1 MINIF
6 EENLVKLTK
15 KYGNMVLLYG
25 ENTKNFRGVLQYFRG
40 KSFNLGLGEQNMA
53 SCAVGFVV
61 TGKIPMIIC
70 DSAFVRN
77 AFSQIYEGI
86 CVPNLNVK
94 IVVLGGGDLD
104 GIDLAEKLPNMKI
117 FKPESEEE
125 IICAMEEMFSEY
137 GPVCLRL
144 KI

>member
-6 EENLVKLTK
+6 EENLAKLTK

-70 DSAFVRN
+70 DSAFARN

-94 IVVLGGGDLD
+94 IVVLGRENVNDVDL
-104 GIDLAEKLPNMKI
+104 IEKLPNIKI
-117 FKPESEEE
+117 FKPGSDEE
-125 IICAMEEMFSEY
+125 IIQAMNEMLSEY
-137 GPVCLRL
+137 GPVCLRVN
-144 KI
+144 